1 MRMARWQW
9 QRFLATALLISA
21 AATAPAQEVRAP
33 AEQIAWLWD
42 KASLPEWSQGHAAV
56 VVEHI
61 HLTGDEIRRRPRL
74 DRPPVLVSTRVTPV
88 VHVEVSTLRPPAGIE
103 RSRELILDAMRRA
116 SALSTSGWVQ
126 LDMEA
131 RPSHREFYRSL
142 VRDIKAAL
150 PPTTRLSVTALAW
163 WCRSGNWLD
172 GLAAD
177 EVAPMLFRMGK
188 DAELLRQMWSAT
200 PEKLHPRCR
209 SGAIGRALQEPL
221 AANTLSRYV
230 RIYSFDAKHWRN

>member
-1 MRMARWQW
+1 MAKVFGDGSAYKRRCNCARARSSGTRRADRLALGQGVLTRVVPRPRSRRGGTHPFDGRRNQAPPAAGSPACPRIDASDTGGPCGGQHAEASSRYRTVPRTHSGRHAPC
-9 QRFLATALLISA
+9 QRLKHLGVGAAGHGGAALAPGVLS
-21 AATAPAQEVRAP
+21 
-33 AEQIAWLWD
+33 
-42 KASLPEWSQGHAAV
+42 
-56 VVEHI
+56 
-61 HLTGDEIRRRPRL
+61 LTGPRYQSS
-74 DRPPVLVSTRVTPV
+74 P
-88 VHVEVSTLRPPAGIE
+88 
-103 RSRELILDAMRRA
+103 
-116 SALSTSGWVQ
+116 
-126 LDMEA
+126 
-131 RPSHREFYRSL
+131 
-142 VRDIKAAL
+142 